1 MSHWPV
7 YCFSMLTASNQGFL
21 PFYPPE
27 NCHTLTL
34 LFFLIIFIYLFVT
47 VLLHRLF
54 SSFGER
60 GLGLV
65 EVCGLLIGWLLLLQ
79 SMGSR
84 HVAFSSC
91 STCVQ

>member
-7 YCFSMLTASNQGFL
+7 YCFSMPTASNQGFL

-34 LFFLIIFIYLFVT
+34 LFFFFLIIFIYLFVT

-54 SSFGER
+54 SSFGEW
-60 GLGLV
+60 GLCLV
-65 EVCGLLIGWLLLLQ
+65 EVCGLLIV
-79 SMGSR
+79 
-84 HVAFSSC
+84 VASL
-91 STCVQ
+91 VAEHGL